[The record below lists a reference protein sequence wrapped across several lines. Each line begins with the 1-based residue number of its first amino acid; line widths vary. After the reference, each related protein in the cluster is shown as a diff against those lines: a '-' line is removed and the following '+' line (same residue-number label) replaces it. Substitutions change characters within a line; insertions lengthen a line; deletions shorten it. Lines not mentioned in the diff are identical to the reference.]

1 MPPRPGIP
9 NNPNDRPIGARNNRA
24 KEIIQKL
31 TANGFKDP
39 LITLAELSE
48 KSESE
53 QIRATASQMLAPYL
67 HGKMGM
73 IPAPIYIEA
82 KVHLP
87 HPNPTKLEQV
97 RENIIYLTNLKLSA
111 QIDTATADNLILD
124 QRHLH
129 DSIFEELKLLYSTNG
144 STDVTFKIEGGCPI
158 CQELRLF
165 RLLSTEKTLSPSW
178 TATTA
183 AWMFHL
189 HPR

>member
-48 KSESE
+48 KSQSE

-97 RENIIYLTNLKLSA
+97 RENIIYLTNLKL
-111 QIDTATADNLILD
+111 
-124 QRHLH
+124 
-129 DSIFEELKLLYSTNG
+129 
-144 STDVTFKIEGGCPI
+144 
-158 CQELRLF
+158 
-165 RLLSTEKTLSPSW
+165 
-178 TATTA
+178 
-183 AWMFHL
+183 
-189 HPR
+189 